1 MALDRLIEKIEQTQN
16 PTVAG
21 LDPKLDYVPEYIK
34 RKCFEKYGET
44 LKGAAKAL
52 LEFNKAL
59 IDALYDIV
67 PAVKPQAAYYE
78 MYGVQGVKTL
88 YKTQEYARSKGMYVI
103 TDGKRNDI
111 GTTMEAY
118 AAAHL
123 GKVKVGSE
131 EYEPFLGDALTV
143 NGYLGSDGIKPLIK
157 VCQDN
162 DKGIF
167 VLAKTSN
174 PSSGELQDK
183 KIDGVPVYELMGKMC
198 EEWGKE
204 LPGVYGYSGVG
215 IVAGATYPEQIKRLR
230 ELLPHTFFLIPGY
243 GAQGATAKDIAGA
256 FDENGLG
263 GIVNSSRGI
272 MCAYQ
277 KQKCD
282 EHEFA
287 EAARREAIRMRDE
300 IMGEVGKIQISK
312 N

>member
-300 IMGEVGKIQISK
+300 IMGEIGKIQISK

>member
-287 EAARREAIRMRDE
+287 ER
-300 IMGEVGKIQISK
+300 
-312 N
+312 